1 VTAVIEGVGDHGSE
15 YMTGG
20 VLLVLGNTGKNFGAG
35 MTGGVAYV
43 LDLHDS
49 FPINLNSELVVLERL
64 EAEADIVTVKKLV
77 YKHLE
82 RTESDRAK
90 EILGDWHRYEPK
102 FWKVRPIHIPPAPKP
117 APVSAPAAEETSA
130 TKG

>member
-1 VTAVIEGVGDHGSE
+1 LVTH
-15 YMTGG
+15 
-20 VLLVLGNTGKNFGAG
+20 
-35 MTGGVAYV
+35 
-43 LDLHDS
+43 
-49 FPINLNSELVVLERL
+49 ERL

-102 FWKVRPIHIPPAPKP
+102 FWKIRPINIPTVPKP
-117 APVSAPAAEETSA
+117 ALVAPPSAERTSV
-130 TKG
+130 TKS